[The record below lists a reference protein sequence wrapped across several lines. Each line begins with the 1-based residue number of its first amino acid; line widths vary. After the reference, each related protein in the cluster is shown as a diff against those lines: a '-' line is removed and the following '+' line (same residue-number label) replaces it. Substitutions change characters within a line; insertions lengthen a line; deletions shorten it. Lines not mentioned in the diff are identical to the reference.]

1 MSTGKM
7 PEPLDMPTSKTGAAA
22 NAEALG
28 GSAAGVAQAPDAT
41 TPPDL
46 KSEMA
51 AVIEQQADIIAQ
63 KLVYNS
69 QLTYGVS
76 AVGVDFVNARNSALV
91 VANALRSG
99 RMDAA
104 AQTIENLGDSQV
116 HQVNDQTIPFKNSSL
131 VAGILEGILLDT
143 VTRGLSDAAKA
154 PEARQTLGA
163 LFEEAN
169 ARALRQPLSMRDQW
183 PGGGPNAR
191 S

>member
-7 PEPLDMPTSKTGAAA
+7 PEPPDTPTSKTVVAGS
-22 NAEALG
+22 AEALAG
-28 GSAAGVAQAPDAT
+28 ASAET
-41 TPPDL
+41 TAEKSDQPMDL
-46 KSEMA
+46 KSQMA
-51 AVIEQQADIIAQ
+51 SVIEEQADVIAQ

-76 AVGVDFVNARNSALV
+76 AIGVDFVNARTSALV

-99 RMDAA
+99 NMEAA
-104 AQTIENLGDSQV
+104 EDTLANLGDSQV
-116 HQVNDQTIPFKNSSL
+116 HQVNDQAIPYKNNSL

-143 VTRGLSDAAKA
+143 VTRAVTDSAQRL
-154 PEARQTLGA
+154 EARKTLAA
-163 LFEEAN
+163 LFESAN